1 MKRPTAKE
9 AALPRR
15 RPRAIRASEPA
26 GDCEIAVRLQPR
38 SRANEI
44 IGERDGLLQVRVS
57 APPAEGRAND
67 ALCRLIAKKA
77 RVGLRRVSVV
87 RGARARQKVVRV
99 QGADPEQLRA
109 LLTGR
114 I

>member
-1 MKRPTAKE
+1 M
-9 AALPRR
+9 LPRR
-15 RPRAIRASEPA
+15 RPPVIRAREPA

-38 SRANEI
+38 ARGNEI
-44 IGERDGLLQVRVS
+44 IGERDGVLHVRVS

-67 ALCRLIAKKA
+67 ALCRLIAKRA
-77 RVGLRRVSVV
+77 RVGLGRVSVV